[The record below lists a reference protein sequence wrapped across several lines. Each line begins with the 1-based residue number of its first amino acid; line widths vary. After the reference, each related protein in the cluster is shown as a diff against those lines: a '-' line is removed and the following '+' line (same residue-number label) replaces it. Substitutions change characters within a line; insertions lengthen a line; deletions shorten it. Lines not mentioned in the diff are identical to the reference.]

1 MDNALILAIPL
12 LVLILGGIVLLYLR
26 VNRGQGP
33 DLAGPLQARLEQ
45 ALADRA
51 AALEQA
57 RLHGIEVE
65 KAMAARD
72 AAIAAKEL
80 ELGRRVEAE
89 REAALARQKL
99 VDFEQLKQQMTEAAK
114 AATLESGKQ
123 LSGQLLEQHKREAE
137 AAKQQQEA
145 AIKQTTEALTQ
156 RLEQVSAGQ
165 VASVAQLNQTQITV
179 ATIHRAIS
187 HPGGAGRMAEIGL
200 ENLLKSFGLE
210 PGVDFIVQY
219 HVAGDG
225 ERGTQRP
232 DAVVFLPGDAALV
245 IDSKASKTLLDL
257 AEAET
262 QAAAEDALARFAQRM
277 NQHLR
282 SLSSKEYGKGVLDQY
297 KTLGRGGS
305 LSRTIIAMA
314 LPNDAAV
321 EKLRQAD
328 PTLERLAAEKD
339 IVIAG
344 PSALAAIISM
354 ARVNIFAG
362 RQSENQEQIVEAVRL
377 LIDGLVTALGAA
389 EKSAKGFATA
399 AEQLEAF
406 TRSVNSRLLPRV
418 RRLAQLG
425 IRPSKQPPQALP
437 GVQVTVQQGD
447 AIDAEAEEILP
458 PRIGKPE

>member
-33 DLAGPLQARLEQ
+33 DLAGLLQARLEQ

-210 PGVDFIVQY
+210 PGVDFVVQY
-219 HVAGDG
+219 HAAADG
-225 ERGTQRP
+225 ERGALRP
-232 DAVVFLPGDAALV
+232 DAVVYLPGDAALV

-262 QAAAEDALARFAQRM
+262 EAAAEDALARLGQRM

-282 SLSSKEYGKGVLDQY
+282 ALSAKDYGKAVLDTY
-297 KTLGRGGS
+297 KTLGRGGA
-305 LSRTIIAMA
+305 LSRSIIAMA

-354 ARVNIFAG
+354 ARMNIYAG

-389 EKSAKGFATA
+389 EKSAKGFASA

-458 PRIGKPE
+458 PRIAKPE